1 MSDHAIRC
9 RGLGLELGGQTIY
22 ESLDFDVRDGEFLC
36 ILGPSGCG
44 KSTSLRVIGDLLEVD
59 AGGVEVLGRPPRDA
73 WHHLAYVFQSPR
85 LVPWRDAVGN
95 VVLGMQLR
103 FDRMTK
109 REMEARA
116 RELLDL
122 VGLGADLRKY
132 PRALSGGERQR
143 VAIARALSVEPRI
156 ILMDEP
162 FSALDLNTRR
172 RMRNEIVAIWQRTK
186 KTIVFVTHDVDEALV
201 LADRVLL
208 LSGKP
213 TRVLQTI
220 RIAEPRP
227 RDLDASPALR
237 AHRDRLHARFRMLET
252 EVEESTVNRATAA

>member
-1 MSDHAIRC
+1 MPDYAIRC
-9 RGLGLELGGQTIY
+9 RGLGLELGGQIIY

-36 ILGPSGCG
+36 MLGPSGCG

-59 AGGVEVLGRPPRDA
+59 RGRVEVLGRSPRDA
-73 WHHLAYVFQSPR
+73 WPHLAYVFQSPR
-85 LVPWRDAVGN
+85 LVPWRNATGN

-103 FDRMTK
+103 FDGMAK
-109 REMEARA
+109 RDMETRA

-122 VGLGADLRKY
+122 VGLGADVGKY

-162 FSALDLNTRR
+162 FSALDINTRR
-172 RMRNEIVAIWQRTK
+172 RMRSEIVSIWRRTR

-213 TRVLQTI
+213 TRVLETI
-220 RIAEPRP
+220 DVAEPRP

-237 AHRDRLHARFRMLET
+237 AHRDRLHARFRALEI
-252 EVEESTVNRATAA
+252 EAEESTAVRESAA